1 MIRSLTLILVL
12 CGATAAS
19 AVEPPAVDPSAADSN
34 EITAENVL
42 DVMNAYRAEASL
54 PPLHLDASLSQAAE
68 DRMRDMEDGGWWNHE
83 SPEGTPPFVWLAR
96 HDYDYLYAGEN
107 LAAGFETARLLVES
121 WMESPGHRANI
132 MGAQFSD
139 CGIAIIEGSTKG
151 PAMGKSIVALYAR
164 RRVQMLSEK

>member
-1 MIRSLTLILVL
+1 MIKPLTLAFLLL
-12 CGATAAS
+12 CSATS
-19 AVEPPAVDPSAADSN
+19 VFADVSN

-54 PPLHLDASLSQAAE
+54 PPLHLDVSLSQAAE

-83 SPEGTPPFVWLAR
+83 SPEGKPPFVWIGR
-96 HDYDYLYAGEN
+96 RGYDYLYAGEN
-107 LAAGFETARLLVES
+107 LAAGFETARLLVQS

-132 MGAQFSD
+132 MGVQFSD

-151 PAMGKSIVALYAR
+151 PAMGKSIVVLYAR
-164 RRVQMLSEK
+164 RRVAMLSAK